1 MPASRIDAHPKLRLQ
16 QHPPRHG
23 QPRAHFAGRTGN
35 RWGTEKKS
43 QDYRR
48 HIESDSPPTQ
58 NHTSSDLTRKSI
70 KNIRLHQNEWFK
82 ESIDGLSCDHDRQLC
97 DNEDECAHL
106 SYLWHMAQLYSSF
119 HSRGVQQIKDGWLD
133 SVRTLTWYCGSTN
146 DCGGLGYQFQG
157 MTVTWVLG
165 MLTGRVMLLKWKDE
179 SVVSKYLLPH
189 MVDWRYQYKLKGSFV
204 DLGNFAQYIRND
216 KSKNRSAARITVYY
230 HNMMKALT
238 GSVPHV
244 QMHFNLLTYLN
255 QIIFNLSPSNHFKLP
270 CGHIPGIKLPSYY
283 KFHEVLTEF
292 VAIHTLFKLS
302 DQLKSHLY
310 NVQSQITST
319 TNGGQYVAVHL
330 RTGSF
335 DDLYEPKIQKR
346 TAHKEDWSK
355 AINCAVK
362 QANKHIGP
370 ASLILLV
377 SDSKEAKNLLSKE
390 YPRIRIFENKIVHVD
405 MHSNV
410 TEDGMLG
417 VWQDIAILAKSN
429 VLIKHVS
436 TFSDLAAVICGI
448 PHDRIVDF
456 AKC

>member
-1 MPASRIDAHPKLRLQ
+1 
-16 QHPPRHG
+16 
-23 QPRAHFAGRTGN
+23 
-35 RWGTEKKS
+35 
-43 QDYRR
+43 
-48 HIESDSPPTQ
+48 
-58 NHTSSDLTRKSI
+58 
-70 KNIRLHQNEWFK
+70 
-82 ESIDGLSCDHDRQLC
+82 
-97 DNEDECAHL
+97 
-106 SYLWHMAQLYSSF
+106 
-119 HSRGVQQIKDGWLD
+119 
-133 SVRTLTWYCGSTN
+133 
-146 DCGGLGYQFQG
+146 
-157 MTVTWVLG
+157 
-165 MLTGRVMLLKWKDE
+165 
-179 SVVSKYLLPH
+179 
-189 MVDWRYQYKLKGSFV
+189 MVDWRYHNYQLNGSYIDLGSFMECFHNV
-204 DLGNFAQYIRND
+204 KQLLM
-216 KSKNRSAARITVYY
+216 Y
-230 HNMMKALT
+230 HKEMMAVLM
-238 GSVPHV
+238 GSTQHV
-244 QMHFNLLTYLN
+244 QIHYNLLKRIN
-255 QIIFNLSPSNHFKLP
+255 QLIYQTKLDSNQLICNDNPSNHFKLP
-270 CGHIPGIKLPSYY
+270 CGHIPGIKLPPYG
-283 KFHEVLTEF
+283 KFLSVLTEF

-417 VWQDIAILAKSN
+417 VWQDIAIMAQSN

-436 TFSDLAAVICGI
+436 TFSDLAALMCGI
-448 PHDRIVDF
+448 PRNRIVDF